1 MAEMAEARPAA
12 GSRIRSLSGNSVVAE
27 AAVDAGCR
35 FFAGYP
41 ITPSSEIAAEMSRLM
56 PRVGGVFIQM
66 EDEIASMGAIIGAS
80 LTGVKA
86 MTATSGPG
94 FSLKQENI
102 GFACMAEIPCVI
114 VNVMRGGPST
124 GLPTLP
130 SQGDVMQARWGTHG
144 DHAIIAL
151 APATLTEVYRETIRA
166 FNLAEQYRTP
176 VVLLL
181 DELLGHMS
189 ERVELPELSHLE
201 IITRVK
207 PDVPPDQYL
216 PYAALDGYVPPMADF
231 FTGYRYHV
239 TGLTHDV
246 TGFPTEN
253 PQISQALME
262 RLEAKIR
269 ANLDNILKSEEIEV
283 ADAELLVV
291 AYGSVAR
298 SARAAIAQA
307 RQAGLKAG
315 LFRPVTL
322 WPFPR
327 EQAASLARRVKG
339 ILVPELNMGQIVGE
353 VERVAGTTP
362 VVPLNKA
369 NGQPISP
376 GEISA
381 ALMEF

>member
-1 MAEMAEARPAA
+1 MSKATN
-12 GSRIRSLSGNSVVAE
+12 SRILSLSGNSVVAE

-35 FFAGYP
+35 FYAGYP

-66 EDEIASMGAIIGAS
+66 EDEIASMGAVIGAS
-80 LTGVKA
+80 LAGLKA

-102 GFACMAEIPCVI
+102 GFACMAEVPCVI

-144 DHAIIAL
+144 DHAVIAL
-151 APATLTEVYRETIRA
+151 APSTLTETYYETIRA
-166 FNLAEQYRTP
+166 FNLAERYRTP

-189 ERVELPELSHLE
+189 ERVTLPAAADLE
-201 IITRVK
+201 IIDRVK
-207 PDVPPDQYL
+207 PVVSPEAYL
-216 PYAALDGYVPPMADF
+216 PYAAENGQVPAMADF
-231 FTGYRYHV
+231 FSGYRYHV

-253 PQISQALME
+253 PKLSQALME
-262 RLEAKIR
+262 RLAAKIT
-269 ANLDNILKSEEIEV
+269 ANLEHILKNETSDLAEAEV
-283 ADAELLVV
+283 MVV

-298 SARAAIAQA
+298 SAQVAIAEA

-322 WPFPR
+322 RPFPR
-327 EQAASLARRVKG
+327 EQVASLARRVKA
-339 ILVPELNMGQIVGE
+339 ILVPEMNMGQLVGE
-353 VERVAGTTP
+353 VERVAGVTP

-376 GEISA
+376 AEISA
-381 ALMEF
+381 ALLNLNF